1 MPEKG
6 RAKAAA
12 PAASV
17 PARTAGKRSK
27 ASLPPKLLRAETPL
41 PKLPM
46 KLLMTFPVTFPM
58 TFPVTRSRVAKVQ
71 NAAAVRAAVEDAA
84 ALRKGRL
91 PGKVPARLRAKAAN
105 SAPRAFRP
113 M

>member
-12 PAASV
+12 PAVSV
-17 PARTAGKRSK
+17 PARIAVTHPK
-27 ASLPPKLLRAETPL
+27 ASLPPKPRRAEMPL
-41 PKLPM
+41 PRLPM
-46 KLLMTFPVTFPM
+46 KLRMTFPM

-71 NAAAVRAAVEDAA
+71 NAAAVRAVVEAAA
-84 ALRKGRL
+84 ALRKGSL

-105 SAPRAFRP
+105 SAPRAFRSV
-113 M
+113 

>member
-17 PARTAGKRSK
+17 PARIAVKRPK
-27 ASLPPKLLRAETPL
+27 ASLSPKPRRAETLL
-41 PKLPM
+41 PRLPV
-46 KLLMTFPVTFPM
+46 TFPVTFPM
-58 TFPVTRSRVAKVQ
+58 TRSRVAKVQ
-71 NAAAVRAAVEDAA
+71 NAAAVRATVEAAA

-91 PGKVPARLRAKAAN
+91 PGKVPVRLRAKAAN
-105 SAPRAFRP
+105 SAPRALRSV
-113 M
+113 